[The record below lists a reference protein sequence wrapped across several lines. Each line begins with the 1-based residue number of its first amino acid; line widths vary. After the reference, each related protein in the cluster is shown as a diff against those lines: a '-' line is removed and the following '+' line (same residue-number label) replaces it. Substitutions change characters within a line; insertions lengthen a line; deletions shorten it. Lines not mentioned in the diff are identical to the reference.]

1 MAITR
6 TPDTPSAFDYAAVR
20 DMDSRDDYD
29 DDDYDSYEE
38 YSQANNTEHIAMMK
52 IQPNKMVNGETQ
64 PGTTKD
70 DSKPLVDFAD
80 NR

>member
-38 YSQANNTEHIAMMK
+38 YSQANNAEHIAMMK
-52 IQPNKMVNGETQ
+52 IPVA
-64 PGTTKD
+64 TKD

-80 NR
+80 NRW